1 MPTLIKPYP
10 WIKRAGFPTITW
22 ISLINTASNPN
33 ADNSEREIDFPNVFN
48 GSDRV
53 RTLNVNSIQ

>member
-1 MPTLIKPYP
+1 MHTLIKPYP
-10 WIKRAGFPTITW
+10 WIKRAGVPTITW

-53 RTLNVNSIQ
+53 RTWM

>member
-1 MPTLIKPYP
+1 MHTLIKPYP

-33 ADNSEREIDFPNVFN
+33 ADNSERELIFQTSLMVAIEYAPWM
-48 GSDRV
+48 
-53 RTLNVNSIQ
+53 